1 LVLSTFT
8 PFPVSAD
15 SVVTRRAVAVES
27 SSDTGLSRV
36 RRLRFA
42 RSSCQILR
50 RFRSTSDTPRT
61 NVFLTTMLAQAA
73 RLSSAI
79 TAPVVAAFA
88 ALGATRGQEEHG
100 AMLDAKD
107 ERLPDR
113 EVRVEHIVLRHEPR
127 PPRYTPRVYA
137 RSSTSAVPE
146 W

>member
-1 LVLSTFT
+1 
-8 PFPVSAD
+8 
-15 SVVTRRAVAVES
+15 
-27 SSDTGLSRV
+27 
-36 RRLRFA
+36 
-42 RSSCQILR
+42 
-50 RFRSTSDTPRT
+50 
-61 NVFLTTMLAQAA
+61 MLAQAA

-88 ALGATRGQEEHG
+88 ALGAARGQEEHG

-107 ERLPDR
+107 ECLPDR

-137 RSSTSAVPE
+137 LSSTSAVPE